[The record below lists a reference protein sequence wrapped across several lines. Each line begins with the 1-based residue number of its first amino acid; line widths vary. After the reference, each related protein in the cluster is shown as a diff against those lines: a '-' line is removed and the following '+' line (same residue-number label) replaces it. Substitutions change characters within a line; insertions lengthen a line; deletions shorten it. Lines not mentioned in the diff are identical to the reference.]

1 MENKNKEKMLTGF
14 LGLIIILILGI
25 IIASFNGCVGSE
37 KLEELAEEATE
48 EVVETALEKITG
60 KDVKVE
66 IEIEDKN
73 LKTASSTTSEIINNV

>member
-14 LGLIIILILGI
+14 LGITTVLILGI
-25 IIASFNGCVGSE
+25 VIASFNGCIGSE

-73 LKTASSTTSEIINNV
+73 LKTASSASEIINNV